1 MLKNQLFLAI
11 RPVCWAFPEEKLLHQ
26 KWGKCER
33 RCLYWSQRE
42 TQWFRYSCVS
52 DPCELCF
59 AHDGAIQQV
68 TGKGGY
74 SMKRMCVVLLQ
85 ALTSDRQSTVH
96 IPPVLTFFL
105 HIPPLNILLWK
116 NPFKRYCPPPLRG
129 LKISRQDHLFHPHLV
144 IGFSE
149 VLTPPQLMAG
159 LLTCSLIALNTSLL
173 SISFSPRCS
182 YQALCA
188 IDSSP
193 HETVCYSC

>member
-96 IPPVLTFFL
+96 IPPVLTFFFAHPASKYTPL
-105 HIPPLNILLWK
+105 EKPLQKILPSSTQRAKNIPPRP
-116 NPFKRYCPPPLRG
+116 PFPPPPRHWLFRG
-129 LKISRQDHLFHPHLV
+129 PHSTSADGWPSHLFPHCTQHQF
-144 IGFSE
+144 I
-149 VLTPPQLMAG
+149 
-159 LLTCSLIALNTSLL
+159 I
-173 SISFSPRCS
+173 
-182 YQALCA
+182 Y
-188 IDSSP
+188 
-193 HETVCYSC
+193 